1 MSQQFLAD
9 NLAALSRVNPALL
22 AWLTATREGSSDLA
36 ADEARIVKN
45 RLGFLDWRLPSGA
58 CLFETLS
65 PQAVY
70 QRWIPEES
78 PERAATFIVGVN
90 LGYGLH
96 RVLTGTPDSHKVLAL
111 EPDPDMLLAC
121 LSQTDYRPFIAA
133 GKLHFVPP
141 DKECMERVIHQL
153 DMHVFFGKVY
163 LRGDTPSEQIGPAYA
178 RWIEEVRAALE
189 AFTVELSTLRR
200 KQDVM
205 VGNELRNF
213 RRASAHRSLLALQGR
228 ARGLTAVIVGAGPS
242 LAQTGPALAQCL
254 ETCNALVVCG
264 FQTLPALRKT
274 GITPHLS
281 LGLDFNRTL
290 ESVYDHLDSAWA
302 ANIPLIYST
311 KMDACVV
318 ERYPGPALGLWT
330 VGGLSTYI
338 GQDRE
343 LVIDAGGNVGVA
355 MFRFLACCGVSD
367 FILLGQDFGWR
378 GDSVHAPG
386 HFKHGRQVSFNPNQ
400 HVLLK
405 DPDGGEVYS
414 SVQYAASKR
423 ELEASI
429 AQSGAR
435 VRNVWGGGAAIEGA
449 PRISLDEAVAC
460 LANLDAQPRS
470 AFQAVLAECMQPG
483 PRPVFEARSPSWT
496 ASLRNVEKRLAR
508 LFDTPAASRQD
519 IHQTLLQVETFLKQD
534 PLYLPYLF
542 NEVVDLGGLLRTR
555 STYAL
560 ADLGEVRRIFKRV
573 LSKVREMDRF
583 LAANRVT

>member
-1 MSQQFLAD
+1 MSQQYLAD

-22 AWLTATREGSSDLA
+22 AWLSAAREGSDGLA

-45 RLGFLDWRLPSGA
+45 RLGLLDWQLPSGA

-90 LGYGLH
+90 LGYGLN

-111 EPDPDMLLAC
+111 EPDPGMLLAC

-133 GKLHFVPP
+133 GKLHLVPP
-141 DKECMERVIHQL
+141 DKDCLERFIHQL
-153 DMHVFFGKVY
+153 DMHVYFGKVY
-163 LRGDTPSEQIGPAYA
+163 LRGDMPSQQIGPAYA
-178 RWIEEVRAALE
+178 RWTEEVRAALE
-189 AFTVELSTLRR
+189 AFSVELSTLRR

-205 VGNELRNF
+205 VGNELRNY
-213 RRASAHRSLLALQGR
+213 RRASAQRSLLALQGR

-242 LAQTGPALAQCL
+242 LAQTGPALAQNL
-254 ETCNALVVCG
+254 AAGNALVVCG
-264 FQTLPALRKT
+264 FQTLPALHRV
-274 GITPHLS
+274 GIRPHLS

-290 ESVYDHLDSAWA
+290 ESVYEHLDSDWA

-311 KMDACVV
+311 KMDPQVV
-318 ERYPGPALGLWT
+318 ARYPGPALGLWT
-330 VGGLSTYI
+330 LGGLSTYV
-338 GQDRE
+338 GQGRE

-367 FILLGQDFGWR
+367 FLLLGQDFGWR

-386 HFKHGRQVSFNPNQ
+386 HFKHGPGYRFNPKR

-429 AQSGAR
+429 AQSKAR

-449 PRISLDEAVAC
+449 ERISPDEALAC
-460 LANLDAQPRS
+460 LAKQDAQPRA
-470 AFQAVLAECMQPG
+470 AFLAALAECLQQAPA
-483 PRPVFEARSPSWT
+483 PVFEARSPGWT
-496 ASLRNVEKRLAR
+496 TSLRNVEKRLAR
-508 LFDTPAASRQD
+508 LFDTPAASRQE
-519 IHQTLLQVETFLKQD
+519 IHQTLLQVEAFLKQD

-542 NEVVDLGGLLRTR
+542 NEIVDLGGLLRTR

-560 ADLGEVRRIFKRV
+560 ADLGELRRLFKRV
-573 LSKVREMDRF
+573 LSKVREMDRY
-583 LAANRVT
+583 LAVDSAT